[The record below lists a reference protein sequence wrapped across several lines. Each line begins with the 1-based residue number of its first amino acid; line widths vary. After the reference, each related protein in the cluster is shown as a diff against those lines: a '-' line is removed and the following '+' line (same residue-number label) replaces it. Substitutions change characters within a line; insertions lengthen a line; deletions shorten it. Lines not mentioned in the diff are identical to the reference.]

1 MDYASPSFQLL
12 GVVSSILIGGLAIA
26 ASILLLRSER
36 SAGAWTMLA
45 GAILALIGDAVPQSL
60 YAMEN
65 FVASYSG
72 SIHHIED
79 TYQVAI
85 QPLMFYSI
93 WDWLSSAAW
102 FVFMIGLMLVALRRR
117 GLAKRIAELESIL
130 EIRDSIQK

>member
-1 MDYASPSFQLL
+1 MDYASPSLQLL

-36 SAGAWTMLA
+36 SVGGWTMLA
-45 GAILALIGDAVPQSL
+45 GGILALIGDAVPQSL

-72 SIHHIED
+72 SLHIED

-93 WDWLSSAAW
+93 WDWLSTAAW
-102 FVFMIGLMLVALRRR
+102 F
-117 GLAKRIAELESIL
+117 
-130 EIRDSIQK
+130 

>member
-12 GVVSSILIGGLAIA
+12 GVLGSILIGGLAIA

-45 GAILALIGDAVPQSL
+45 AAVSALIGDAVPQSL

-72 SIHHIED
+72 SSHHIED

-93 WDWLSSAAW
+93 WDWLSTVSW

-117 GLAKRIAELESIL
+117 GLAKRVTELESIL
-130 EIRDSIQK
+130 EIRDSIQR